1 VHPHAIKPGKD
12 QEPFWSSI
20 GPKKPFLL
28 LPVGVF
34 GPSDRLSVDR
44 LSISPAL
51 FFVDRTE
58 KSVDLIVTIPYLY
71 KFNIDT
77 QKRKGHHPH
86 QMTSKILINAVDPE
100 EVRLAIVKDSRL
112 EEFHIESTAWE
123 ILHSSIYKGVITRI
137 EPSLQAV
144 FVDFGAER
152 HGFLQKQEIHSDYYQ
167 GPPTNGNVIQNLV
180 KRGQELMV
188 QVTKDPI
195 MKKGAMLTTFISLPG
210 RYAVLMPGS
219 DSRGISRKIEDET
232 ERKRLKEIVEKLN
245 LPEGFGIIIRTAGQG
260 CTKTMLAK
268 DVQYLLRLWKSI
280 TARAV
285 KAQAPS
291 ALYKDRNLAVRSIR
305 DHFTPDIKEI
315 LIDDEAVHQEVKN
328 FVQIIAP
335 KQTNIVKL
343 HKSDKPLFT
352 RFQLEDQIAT
362 IFDNRVTLKSGG
374 SVVLERTEALV
385 AIDVNS
391 GKGTQKK
398 NVEETALMTNL
409 EAAAEI
415 ARQLQIRDLGGLIV
429 VDFIDMREQKHR
441 NQVEKTLRA
450 SMKQDR
456 ARVKIGKI
464 SKFGLLELSRQRLR
478 PSIDYGSME
487 TCSHCCGK
495 GQVSSAE
502 SLGLS
507 FLRKLKLDT
516 LKADIYQVT
525 AQLPAPVATY
535 LLNRKRRELS
545 DLEGK
550 RSIGI
555 TIIGRDD
562 LIPGQMEVVYDKK
575 TKAVETPPI

>member
-1 VHPHAIKPGKD
+1 VIPHAIKPRKD
-12 QEPFWSSI
+12 QERKSAHPTQQSQGRAAQNRPAFGFCRPAFFTI
-20 GPKKPFLL
+20 GPKN
-28 LPVGVF
+28 
-34 GPSDRLSVDR
+34 
-44 LSISPAL
+44 
-51 FFVDRTE
+51 
-58 KSVDLIVTIPYLY
+58 SVDLPVTILYLY
-71 KFNIDT
+71 KFNIIT
-77 QKRKGHHPH
+77 QKYGWYR
-86 QMTSKILINAVDPE
+86 QRMTSKILINAVDPE

-112 EEFHIESTAWE
+112 EEFHIESAARE

-144 FVDFGAER
+144 FVEFGVER
-152 HGFLQKQEIHSDYYQ
+152 HGFLQKQEIHSDYFQ
-167 GPPTNGNVIQNLV
+167 GPPTNGNTIQNLV

-245 LPEGFGIIIRTAGQG
+245 LPDGFGIIIRTAGQG

-268 DVQYLLRLWKSI
+268 DVQYLLRLWKNI

-285 KAQAPS
+285 KAPAPS

-315 LIDDEAVHQEVKN
+315 LIDDEAVFQEVKS
-328 FVQIIAP
+328 FVHIIAP

-343 HKSDKPLFT
+343 HKSDKPIFT

-362 IFDNRVTLKSGG
+362 IFNNRVTLKSGG

-398 NVEETALMTNL
+398 NIEETAVMTNL

-415 ARQLQIRDLGGLIV
+415 ARQLRIRDLGGLIV

-441 NQVEKTLRA
+441 NQIEKTLRA

-478 PSIDYGSME
+478 PSIDFGSME
-487 TCSHCCGK
+487 TCSRCGGK
-495 GQVSSAE
+495 GQVPSAE
-502 SLGLS
+502 SLGLR

-516 LKADIYQVT
+516 LKADNQQVA
-525 AQLPAPVATY
+525 AQLPSAVATY
-535 LLNRKRRELS
+535 LLNRKRKELS
-545 DLEGK
+545 DLEDN
-550 RSIGI
+550 RAIRI
-555 TIIGRDD
+555 TIFSRDD

-575 TKAVETPPI
+575 NKAADNPSD